1 LGEESCD
8 GFHLQGRRCGLSG
21 ETGRSGPLFSENHHD
36 SSPREQ
42 KTEEDQLRTPTPQ
55 SAGARA
61 SHEQSQAGEYLE
73 PQMKQDDREWG
84 KGFTEK
90 PCGLFEITQNK
101 IIKLS
106 CKLIILCFLC
116 VF

>member
-1 LGEESCD
+1 M
-8 GFHLQGRRCGLSG
+8 
-21 ETGRSGPLFSENHHD
+21 
-36 SSPREQ
+36 
-42 KTEEDQLRTPTPQ
+42 PTPQ

-90 PCGLFEITQNK
+90 PCGLFETTQNT

>member
-1 LGEESCD
+1 
-8 GFHLQGRRCGLSG
+8 
-21 ETGRSGPLFSENHHD
+21 
-36 SSPREQ
+36 
-42 KTEEDQLRTPTPQ
+42 
-55 SAGARA
+55 
-61 SHEQSQAGEYLE
+61 
-73 PQMKQDDREWG
+73 MKQDGREWG

-90 PCGLFEITQNK
+90 PCGLFETTQNK

>member
-1 LGEESCD
+1 M
-8 GFHLQGRRCGLSG
+8 
-21 ETGRSGPLFSENHHD
+21 
-36 SSPREQ
+36 
-42 KTEEDQLRTPTPQ
+42 PTPQ

-90 PCGLFEITQNK
+90 PCGLFEITQNT
-101 IIKLS
+101 IIK
-106 CKLIILCFLC
+106 
-116 VF
+116 